1 MGLMDNIRGFFS
13 GSRNNQPAQPQVNEE
28 YEKSRLADSIVNLV
42 DRIKRINSFDSS
54 VWNLSNVSSY
64 ELKRKSL
71 DELQKLNVS
80 LESRLSEL
88 NIQKQRGNPGA
99 EELEAS
105 KWTGQKPQNMST
117 HDFDRFQRSDDS
129 AR

>member
-13 GSRNNQPAQPQVNEE
+13 GSRNNQPTQPQVNED
-28 YEKSRLADSIVNLV
+28 YEKSRLADRIVDLV
-42 DRIKRINSFDSS
+42 GRIKRINSFDSS

-71 DELQKLNVS
+71 DELQRLNAS

-88 NIQKQRGNPGA
+88 SRQNQRRNPRA

-105 KWTGQKPQNMST
+105 KWTGQKPQNMSH
-117 HDFDRFQRSDDS
+117 HDFDRFQRSDDG

>member
-1 MGLMDNIRGFFS
+1 MGLMDNIRGLFS
-13 GSRNNQPAQPQVNEE
+13 GSRNNQPTQPQANED
-28 YEKSRLADSIVNLV
+28 YEKSRLADRIVDLV
-42 DRIKRINSFDSS
+42 GRIKRINSFDSS

-71 DELQKLNVS
+71 DELQRLNAS

-88 NIQKQRGNPGA
+88 SRQNQRRNPRA

-105 KWTGQKPQNMST
+105 KWTGQKPQNMSDY
-117 HDFDRFQRSDDS
+117 DFDRFQRSDDG

>member
-1 MGLMDNIRGFFS
+1 MGLMDNIRGLFS
-13 GSRNNQPAQPQVNEE
+13 GSRNNQPTQPQVNED
-28 YEKSRLADSIVNLV
+28 YEKSRLADRIVDLV
-42 DRIKRINSFDSS
+42 DRIRRINSFDSS

-71 DELQKLNVS
+71 DELQRLNAS

-88 NIQKQRGNPGA
+88 NRQNQRSNPRA

-105 KWTGQKPQNMST
+105 KWTGQKPQNMSDY
-117 HDFDRFQRSDDS
+117 DFDRFQRSDDG
-129 AR
+129 AK

>member
-1 MGLMDNIRGFFS
+1 MGLMDNIRGLFS
-13 GSRNNQPAQPQVNEE
+13 GSRNNQPTQPQVNED
-28 YEKSRLADSIVNLV
+28 YEKSRLADKIVDLV

-71 DELQKLNVS
+71 DELQRLNSSLEKRLSKLN
-80 LESRLSEL
+80 RQ
-88 NIQKQRGNPGA
+88 NQRSNPRA

-105 KWTGQKPQNMST
+105 KWTGQKPQNMSEL
-117 HDFDRFQRSDDS
+117 DFDRFQRSDDG
-129 AR
+129 R